1 MAKGGAKPGWPVDR
15 TFDWRKASELI
26 QAGQYEQV
34 AEILREAQ
42 AASEQAGDRMLAGTL
57 AAACQICLAC
67 RQCRAQIEWHRQ
79 ACEKADGHERD
90 LRQKLRA
97 ILDLARDR
105 GPPNTPGKPEE
116 ASSIPAFETS
126 PHERGPPE
134 PVARPTLGQRIR
146 ALGQGLR
153 THAPRREADSAS
165 PKEVQR
171 GQPPPSLVV
180 YCLGPFQV
188 YQDDRPITVWPSS
201 KGKAVFKY
209 LVTHRE
215 HPTAKEVLM
224 ELFWPG
230 VDPDAARNSLNVA
243 IYGLRQA
250 LRQAR
255 PSFSHVLFQNDCYL
269 LNPNMQVWVDIE
281 AFAEHLADGQDLENH
296 RKQVVAM
303 REYRAAEAL
312 YQGEFLQEDRYEDW
326 PIAQRQRLQDDY
338 LNLLNRLSHH
348 CFHQEDYVT
357 CTTLGA
363 KMIAVDAC
371 CEEAHRMLMRCHSR
385 QAQPYLALRQYHLC
399 VETLKED
406 LDVAPAP
413 ATTELYERI
422 RRRERV

>member
-15 TFDWRKASELI
+15 TFDWRKASEFI

-34 AEILREAQ
+34 SEILREAQ
-42 AASEQAGDRMLAGTL
+42 AASEQAGDRVLAGTL

-67 RQCRAQIEWHRQ
+67 SQCRAQVEWHRQ
-79 ACEKADGHERD
+79 AREEADGRERD

-97 ILDLARDR
+97 ILDLTNHRIA
-105 GPPNTPGKPEE
+105 PSKPGRQEQT
-116 ASSIPAFETS
+116 SSAPAVETS
-126 PHERGPPE
+126 PRERGPPK

-153 THAPRREADSAS
+153 THAPRRKADSAS
-165 PKEVQR
+165 SKEVQR

-180 YCLGPFQV
+180 YCLGAFQV
-188 YQDDRPITVWPSS
+188 YQDDQPITVWPSS
-201 KGKAVFKY
+201 KGKSVFKY

-215 HPTAKEVLM
+215 RPGAKEVLM

-230 VDPDAARNSLNVA
+230 VDPDPARNSLNVA

-255 PSFSHVLFQNDCYL
+255 PSFSHILFQDDCYL
-269 LNPNMQVWVDIE
+269 LNPDVQVWVDVE
-281 AFAEHLADGQDLENH
+281 AFAEHLAAGQDLENH
-296 RKQVVAM
+296 QQQVTAI

-338 LNLLNRLSHH
+338 LSLLNRLSHH
-348 CFHQEDYVT
+348 YFHQEDYVA
-357 CTTLGA
+357 CTTLCA
-363 KMIAVDAC
+363 KMVAVDAC

-385 QAQPYLALRQYHLC
+385 QGQPYLALRQFHLC

-422 RRRERV
+422 HRRERV